1 MQLHDM
7 QPIILP
13 RCYYTGIEGQVVTN
27 ELHGFCDA
35 SAKAYGAVVYLRVVT
50 TSGTFIRFLASKT
63 RVAPLSSQTI
73 PRLELLSAVILARLM
88 YSVKEVLASE
98 IKINKLVGWTDS
110 KVAWYWITQSA
121 KEWKQFVQHRVNEI
135 RKLVPADCWKHCP
148 G

>member
-88 YSVKEVLASE
+88 YSVKEALASE
-98 IKINKLVGWTDS
+98 IKINKLVGWS
-110 KVAWYWITQSA
+110 QVAD
-121 KEWKQFVQHRVNEI
+121 QF
-135 RKLVPADCWKHCP
+135 
-148 G
+148 